1 VVRFSAPAREHGRRS
16 GSGALPKPRQRRRSS
31 QARTAVGLHSNPSPT
46 PIRRRQVSLD
56 PVVADKDAVSME
68 VLRALVSSSSS
79 SSGAGD
85 GSDGV
90 AAGGRRG
97 GRQDRTPPPP
107 RRRPLPSI
115 SSNGLEEE
123 LATDQS
129 RPFPSPS
136 PSWRESTTTGRMRD
150 EVGVLLED
158 RLFWVLGFFS
168 VLRSKALFAYGGA
181 HPCCG

>member
-1 VVRFSAPAREHGRRS
+1 MVSQPEDGGEVAKTAR
-16 GSGALPKPRQRRRSS
+16 LL
-31 QARTAVGLHSNPSPT
+31 LH
-46 PIRRRQVSLD
+46 
-56 PVVADKDAVSME
+56 
-68 VLRALVSSSSS
+68 
-79 SSGAGD
+79 D
-85 GSDGV
+85 GG
-90 AAGGRRG
+90 
-97 GRQDRTPPPP
+97 
-107 RRRPLPSI
+107 PLPSI

-136 PSWRESTTTGRMRD
+136 PSWRESTTTGRMRG

-181 HPCCG
+181 HPWSLRSSTKKRKRKKIGRLNL